1 MILRLAAASVATTPL
16 DFSGNL
22 SLCLEAVFKARSA
35 GAQIVVLPEL
45 CLSGYGCED
54 MFLSSWVSER
64 AMKSLTE
71 LALRV
76 PDGVLVACGLP
87 LRLRGR
93 VYNAAALVGN
103 GSVHGIA
110 CKRHLARE
118 GIHYEPRWFT
128 PWKPGSVEIHPD
140 LDCPVG
146 DQIFE
151 WAGIRIGFE
160 ICEDAWAAGRPG
172 LDLAA
177 GSCDVILSPS
187 ASHFA
192 LGKDELRARLVAD
205 GSRSL
210 GVAFVWANLSGN
222 ESGRVIYD
230 ASCRI
235 ASCGRILSE
244 GPRIPFAPVTLAI
257 ADIDIEEIRTHRATS
272 GHPIDRLP
280 PSLTNLDLPA
290 PESIAV
296 ARCTG
301 LSPTL
306 DPNTEFARATALG
319 LWDYLRKSRSS
330 GFVLSL
336 SGGADSAACAV
347 LVHLACRWA
356 LEELGEIEVRRIL
369 SWVELPSAVLDATS
383 LAKALLVCAYQSTR
397 NSGEV
402 TLEAARTVA
411 AGTGAEFHSW
421 DVDSLVEGYRSI
433 AETALGR
440 KLTWDKDDIPLQN
453 IQARVRAPSVWMLAN
468 ATNRL
473 LITTSNRSEMAV
485 GYATMDGD
493 TAGSISPLAGID
505 KYFLLGW
512 LATLEAQGVAG
523 VPPMPFLRCITAQA
537 PTAELRPRKEGE
549 AEQTDEAD
557 LMPYSLLSRLE
568 ALGIRDRKSPSQ
580 CLRELSTEEP
590 WASDPRLK
598 SWVARFFRLW
608 TRNQWKRERYAPSFH
623 LDRHNLDPRSGTR
636 FPILSGGFEEELREM
651 LEG

>member
-22 SLCLEAVFKARSA
+22 ALCLEAVVKARA
-35 GAQIVVLPEL
+35 TGAHVVVLPEL

-54 MFLSSWVSER
+54 MFLSAWVPER
-64 AMKSLTE
+64 AMRALTE

-76 PDGVLVACGLP
+76 PDGILVACGFP

-93 VYNAAALVGN
+93 VYNAAAMVGN
-103 GSVHGIA
+103 GSVKGIA

-128 PWKPGSVEIHPD
+128 PWKSGTVEIHPD
-140 LDCPVG
+140 LACPVG

-177 GSCDVILSPS
+177 GSCDIILSPS

-192 LGKDELRARLVAD
+192 LGKDELRSRLVAD

-222 ESGRVIYD
+222 EAGRVIYD

-235 ASCGRILSE
+235 ASCGRMLAE
-244 GPRIPFAPVTLAI
+244 GPRIPFAPVTLTV
-257 ADIDIEEIRTHRATS
+257 ADIDLEEIRTHRAVS
-272 GHPIDRLP
+272 GHPIDRVI
-280 PSLTNLDLPA
+280 PSLTVLDIPA
-290 PESIAV
+290 PESIPV
-296 ARCTG
+296 A
-301 LSPTL
+301 LPASFVKPF
-306 DPNTEFARATALG
+306 DPHTEFTRATALG
-319 LWDYLRKSRSS
+319 LWDYLRKSRSN

-356 LEELGEIEVRRIL
+356 LEELGEIEVRRLL
-369 SWVELPSAVLDATS
+369 SWTELPSGTLDAKT
-383 LAKALLVCAYQSTR
+383 LTHALLVCAYQATR
-397 NSGEV
+397 NSGAV
-402 TLEAARTVA
+402 TLDAARAVA
-411 AGTGAEFHSW
+411 DGTGAEFHAW
-421 DVDSLVEGYRSI
+421 DVDTLVEGYRGI

-440 KLTWDKDDIPLQN
+440 KLTWEHDDIALQN

-468 ATNRL
+468 AMNRL

-493 TAGSISPLAGID
+493 TAGSLSPLAGID
-505 KYFLLGW
+505 KHFLLGW
-512 LATLEAQGVAG
+512 LSALQANGVENVEAQQYLS
-523 VPPMPFLRCITAQA
+523 FITAQA
-537 PTAELRPRKEGE
+537 PTAELRPRKSGE
-549 AEQTDEAD
+549 AEQTDEVD

-568 ALGIRDRKSPSQ
+568 GLAIRDRKSPIQ
-580 CLRELSTEEP
+580 CLRELSIEAP
-590 WASDPRLK
+590 WADEPRLRG
-598 SWVARFFRLW
+598 WIARFFRLW

-651 LEG
+651 EL

>member
-22 SLCLEAVFKARSA
+22 ARCLEAVRQAHEV

-54 MFLSSWVSER
+54 MFLSTWVSER
-64 AMKSLTE
+64 AMHSLNE
-71 LALRV
+71 LAGNI
-76 PDGVLVACGLP
+76 PQGMLVACGLP
-87 LRLRGR
+87 LRMHGR
-93 VYNAAALVGN
+93 IYDAAALVGS
-103 GSVHGIA
+103 GKVHGLA

-128 PWKPGSVEIHPD
+128 PWKTGALEIHPG
-140 LDCPVG
+140 LGCPVG
-146 DQIFE
+146 DQLFQ
-151 WAGIRIGFE
+151 WAGVRIGFE
-160 ICEDAWAAGRPG
+160 ICEDAWAASRPG
-172 LDLAA
+172 LELAA
-177 GSCDVILSPS
+177 GGCDIVLCPS

-210 GVAFVWANLSGN
+210 GVAFAWSNLSGN

-244 GPRIPFAPVTLAI
+244 GPRLPFGSVSVTV
-257 ADIDIEEIRTHRATS
+257 ADVDIEEIRTHRAVS
-272 GHPIDRLP
+272 GHPIELP
-280 PSLTNLDLPA
+280 SPSLTIVQVPPPDSLAVAHLPA
-290 PESIAV
+290 P
-296 ARCTG
+296 RP
-301 LSPTL
+301 LL
-306 DPNTEFARATALG
+306 DPHTEFARATALG

-356 LEELGEIEVRRIL
+356 LEERGEAEVRRNL
-369 SWVELPSAVLDATS
+369 SWIDLPASPLDASRLTG
-383 LAKALLVCAYQSTR
+383 ALLACAYQATR
-397 NSGEV
+397 NSGTV
-402 TLEAARTVA
+402 TLEAARAVA
-411 AGTGAEFHSW
+411 AGTGAVFHSW
-421 DVDSLVEGYRSI
+421 SVDDLVQGYVSLAEG
-433 AETALGR
+433 ALGR
-440 KLTWDKDDIPLQN
+440 KLSWESDDLALQN
-453 IQARVRAPSVWMLAN
+453 IQARVRAPGVWMLAN

-493 TAGSISPLAGID
+493 TAGSLSPLAGID
-505 KYFLLGW
+505 KHFLLGW
-512 LATLEAQGVAG
+512 LDTLQSRGLDGVE
-523 VPPMPFLRCITAQA
+523 PFAYLSCITAQA
-537 PTAELRPRKEGE
+537 PTAELRPRKAGE

-557 LMPYSLLSRLE
+557 LMPYALLSRLE
-568 ALGIRDRKSPSQ
+568 ALAIRERKSPTQ
-580 CLRELSTEEP
+580 CLRELSIEAP
-590 WASDPRLK
+590 WSNNPRLK
-598 SWVARFFRLW
+598 TWIARFFRLW

-623 LDRHNLDPRSGTR
+623 LDRHDLDPRSGTR

-651 LEG
+651 GL

>member
-1 MILRLAAASVATTPL
+1 MILRLSSASVATTPL
-16 DFSGNL
+16 DFAGNL
-22 SLCLEAVFKARSA
+22 ALCLEAVIKARNA
-35 GAQIVVLPEL
+35 GAHLVVLPEL

-54 MFLSSWVSER
+54 MFLSSWVPER

-76 PDGVLVACGLP
+76 PDGIVVACGIP

-93 VYNAAALVGN
+93 VYNAAALVAN

-128 PWKPGSVEIHPD
+128 PWKPGSVEIHPE
-140 LDCPVG
+140 LGCPVG
-146 DQIFE
+146 DQVFE
-151 WAGIRIGFE
+151 WAGIRLGFE

-192 LGKDELRARLVAD
+192 LGKDELRSRLVAD

-244 GPRIPFAPVTLAI
+244 GPRLPFAPVSVI
-257 ADIDIEEIRTHRATS
+257 VADVDLEEIRTHRAVS
-272 GHPIDRLP
+272 GHPIDRLS
-280 PSLTNLDLPA
+280 PSLTPLDIPA
-290 PESIAV
+290 PESISV
-296 ARCTG
+296 AH
-301 LSPTL
+301 PPMTL
-306 DPNTEFARATALG
+306 PVMDAHTEFARATALG

-330 GFVLSL
+330 GYVLSL

-347 LVHLACRWA
+347 LVHLACHWA
-356 LEELGEIEVRRIL
+356 LLELGEIEVRRIL
-369 SWVELPSAVLDATS
+369 SWIKMPLEPLTAAS
-383 LAKALLVCAYQSTR
+383 LANVLLVCAYQSTR
-397 NSGEV
+397 NSGTV

-411 AGTGAEFHSW
+411 SGTGAQFHAW

-440 KLTWDKDDIPLQN
+440 KLSWNGDDIALQN
-453 IQARVRAPSVWMLAN
+453 IQARVRAPGVWMLAN
-468 ATNRL
+468 ATGRL

-493 TAGSISPLAGID
+493 TAGSLSPLAGID
-505 KYFLLGW
+505 KHFLLGW
-512 LATLEAQGVAG
+512 LAALETKGVEGLEPLAY
-523 VPPMPFLRCITAQA
+523 LHCITAQA
-537 PTAELRPRKEGE
+537 PTAELRPRKPGE

-557 LMPYSLLSRLE
+557 LMPYGLLSQLE
-568 ALGIRDRKSPSQ
+568 ALAIRDRKSPTQ
-580 CLRELSTEEP
+580 CLRELSIEEP

-623 LDRHNLDPRSGTR
+623 LDRHDLDPRSGTR
-636 FPILSGGFEEELREM
+636 FPILSGGFEEELRE
-651 LEG
+651 LEL

>member
-1 MILRLAAASVATTPL
+1 MILRLASASVATTPF
-16 DFSGNL
+16 DFKGNL
-22 SLCLEAVFKARSA
+22 GRCLDAVAEARSA
-35 GAQIVVLPEL
+35 GAHVVVLPEL

-54 MFLSSWVSER
+54 MFLSSWVPER
-64 AMKSLTE
+64 SMKAMLE
-71 LALRV
+71 LARRI
-76 PDGVLVACGLP
+76 PSGMLVACGVP

-93 VYNAAALVGN
+93 VYNGAALLADGKVR
-103 GSVHGIA
+103 GIA

-128 PWKPGSVEIHPD
+128 PWKPGQLENHSE
-140 LDCPVG
+140 LGCPVG

-151 WAGIRIGFE
+151 WAGVRIGFE
-160 ICEDAWAAGRPG
+160 ICEDAWAAERPG

-177 GSCDVILSPS
+177 GGCDIVLCPS

-192 LGKDELRARLVAD
+192 LGKDELRSRLVAD

-210 GVAFVWANLSGN
+210 GVAFAWANLSGN
-222 ESGRVIYD
+222 EAGRIVYD

-244 GPRIPFAPVTLAI
+244 GSRIPFAPTTVAT
-257 ADIDIEEIRTHRATS
+257 ADVDIEEIRTHRAVS
-272 GHPIDRLP
+272 GHPIDRP
-280 PSLTNLDLPA
+280 SPSLTVLDIAA
-290 PESIAV
+290 PDPIPV
-296 ARCTG
+296 ARAPFLTA
-301 LSPTL
+301 PL
-306 DPNTEFARATALG
+306 DPDAQFARAAALG

-356 LEELGEIEVRRIL
+356 LEELGEPEVRRIL
-369 SWVELPSAVLDATS
+369 SWVRLPETALDAMGLTG
-383 LAKALLVCAYQSTR
+383 ALLSCAYQSTR
-397 NSGEV
+397 NSGNT

-411 AGTGAEFHSW
+411 AGTGAEFHAW
-421 DVDSLVEGYRSI
+421 DVDALVEGYRSI
-433 AETALGR
+433 AEGAMGR
-440 KLTWDKDDIPLQN
+440 KLTWESDDIALQN
-453 IQARVRAPSVWMLAN
+453 IQARVRAPGVWMLAN

-493 TAGSISPLAGID
+493 TAGSVSPLAGID
-505 KYFLLGW
+505 KHFLLGW
-512 LATLEAQGVAG
+512 LARLESKGVAG

-537 PTAELRPRKEGE
+537 PTAELRPRREGE

-557 LMPYSLLSRLE
+557 LMPYPLLSRLE
-568 ALGIRDRKSPSQ
+568 ALAIRDRKSPSQ
-580 CLRELSTEEP
+580 CLRELSIEEP

-598 SWVARFFRLW
+598 AWIARFFRLW

-623 LDRHNLDPRSGTR
+623 LDRHDLDPRSGTR
-636 FPILSGGFEEELREM
+636 FPILSAGFEEELGEM
-651 LEG
+651 EG